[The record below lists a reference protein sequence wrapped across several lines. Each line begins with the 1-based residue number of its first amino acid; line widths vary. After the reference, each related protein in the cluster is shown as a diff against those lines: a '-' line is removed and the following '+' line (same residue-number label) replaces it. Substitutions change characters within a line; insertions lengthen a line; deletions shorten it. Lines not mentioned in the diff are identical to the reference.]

1 MESAK
6 KTSQHIQ
13 ARQQNTQD
21 VDSILTGDQDY
32 SLWTSKAFTPFV
44 NVENDANAEEEDSL
58 KSEEQGPNEVS
69 YSITHSISDELIP
82 FSDSPQISRF
92 GPISRKGITSM
103 RNKPSQSQAII
114 DDQAH
119 VSPVVSNS
127 KQMSRPAPSLPTAFL
142 QQTNGTFMALQP
154 VALGVNAEIGYV
166 AVQQPNPENNFV
178 PGQEIAMDHQNFLN
192 NMFNPP
198 ITSPSHHQ
206 SSAMVNQNYAI
217 SGNNHGGGSFSST
230 DTQPSQEALRQESER
245 MKQELEVLQKKI
257 SCLNTQ
263 RMNNSS
269 NGGGNFNFVADD
281 RSANQNNDVICSTAG
296 STVAQNE
303 TKQLATELQL
313 IENTIKDRE
322 REMIQ
327 IRQPNMAGEGEAN
340 VEYGSYVAQGLITDG
355 EEVNGRA
362 QSITTTA
369 MSGQMTRMNG
379 NSFDPI

>member
-1 MESAK
+1 MCHQLLATQSK
-6 KTSQHIQ
+6 CLDRHHPYQLHFYNKLTVF
-13 ARQQNTQD
+13 QNYKLENSVNLLNQFPT
-21 VDSILTGDQDY
+21 VRCIEMLNYIL
-32 SLWTSKAFTPFV
+32 
-44 NVENDANAEEEDSL
+44 
-58 KSEEQGPNEVS
+58 
-69 YSITHSISDELIP
+69 
-82 FSDSPQISRF
+82 
-92 GPISRKGITSM
+92 
-103 RNKPSQSQAII
+103 
-114 DDQAH
+114 
-119 VSPVVSNS
+119 
-127 KQMSRPAPSLPTAFL
+127 
-142 QQTNGTFMALQP
+142 GTFMALQP
-154 VALGVNAEIGYV
+154 VALGVNGEIGYV

-269 NGGGNFNFVADD
+269 NGGRNFNFGADD
-281 RSANQNNDVICSTAG
+281 RPANQNNDVICSTAG

-340 VEYGSYVAQGLITDG
+340 VEYGSYVAQGMCFRLLVLYI
-355 EEVNGRA
+355 
-362 QSITTTA
+362 
-369 MSGQMTRMNG
+369 
-379 NSFDPI
+379 

>member
-1 MESAK
+1 
-6 KTSQHIQ
+6 
-13 ARQQNTQD
+13 
-21 VDSILTGDQDY
+21 
-32 SLWTSKAFTPFV
+32 
-44 NVENDANAEEEDSL
+44 
-58 KSEEQGPNEVS
+58 
-69 YSITHSISDELIP
+69 
-82 FSDSPQISRF
+82 
-92 GPISRKGITSM
+92 
-103 RNKPSQSQAII
+103 
-114 DDQAH
+114 
-119 VSPVVSNS
+119 
-127 KQMSRPAPSLPTAFL
+127 
-142 QQTNGTFMALQP
+142 
-154 VALGVNAEIGYV
+154 
-166 AVQQPNPENNFV
+166 
-178 PGQEIAMDHQNFLN
+178 
-192 NMFNPP
+192 MFNPP

-217 SGNNHGGGSFSST
+217 SGNNHSGGAFSSS
-230 DTQPSQEALRQESER
+230 DSQPSQEALRQESER

-269 NGGGNFNFVADD
+269 NGGRNFNFGADD
-281 RSANQNNDVICSTAG
+281 RSTNQNNDVICSTAG

-327 IRQPNMAGEGEAN
+327 IRQPSMANEGEAN
-340 VEYGSYVAQGLITDG
+340 VEYGSYVAQGIDFRLSFYIFDLKFETLTKPSLNNLRPYFDTSGLITDG

>member
-1 MESAK
+1 ML
-6 KTSQHIQ
+6 
-13 ARQQNTQD
+13 NY
-21 VDSILTGDQDY
+21 IL
-32 SLWTSKAFTPFV
+32 
-44 NVENDANAEEEDSL
+44 
-58 KSEEQGPNEVS
+58 
-69 YSITHSISDELIP
+69 
-82 FSDSPQISRF
+82 
-92 GPISRKGITSM
+92 
-103 RNKPSQSQAII
+103 
-114 DDQAH
+114 
-119 VSPVVSNS
+119 
-127 KQMSRPAPSLPTAFL
+127 
-142 QQTNGTFMALQP
+142 GTFMALQP
-154 VALGVNAEIGYV
+154 VALGVNGEIGYV

-269 NGGGNFNFVADD
+269 NGGRNFNFGADD
-281 RSANQNNDVICSTAG
+281 RPANQNNDVICSTAG

-340 VEYGSYVAQGLITDG
+340 VEYGSYVAQGMCFRLLVLYI
-355 EEVNGRA
+355 
-362 QSITTTA
+362 
-369 MSGQMTRMNG
+369 
-379 NSFDPI
+379 